1 MEYYIKGEVNVRYQ
15 LINKPNENFSTIQQ
29 ILYNRGIAESK
40 ISHYINL
47 SDQDINSFLLLGE
60 ENLKE
65 ALSRILHAITLKKKT
80 LIIVDCDC
88 DGYTS
93 AALLIN
99 YLYKIFPTWVENYV
113 DWYMHDSKQHG
124 LSDCIDF
131 ILERQYELI
140 LCPDS
145 SSNDYDKHQLL
156 AENNIDVIVLD
167 HHLADHIS
175 PNAVIVNNQLS
186 DYPNKELSGV
196 GIVWQFCRYIDSIL
210 EINYADDFLDLVALG
225 NCGDMMSLRSF
236 ETRYLITKGFKKE
249 NIKNPFI
256 DYMID
261 KNSFPLSKADYV
273 SSNPDMGCTS
283 MGAAF
288 FIVPFVNAITRSG
301 TIEQKNL
308 LFNSMLNHK
317 AFTEVISNKRGHK
330 LGQKEKLILQ
340 AIRTVTNVKNRQTRA
355 EDAGLVMLE
364 KMIETN
370 HMLNHKILLFLLEP
384 NKIDSEIRGLIA
396 NKFMAKY
403 QRPCCLLTKTN
414 RNSKETYEGSMRGYT
429 KTGIDSFKEVL
440 EQCPGVLYVEGHDNA
455 AGLGIEAD
463 HISDF
468 LYKIDQLLEDVSV
481 EPIYRID
488 YNFNEKENNNQRI
501 LDIANMNDYWG
512 QDVDRAYVNI
522 NFKVTDSNFK
532 VMKSNTLKFSLPN
545 GLSIIKFNGTEEEI
559 TRFTTTGYLEVN
571 AICKCNKN
579 QWNGCV
585 YPQLIMQDFEIVDS
599 AKYYF

>member
-1 MEYYIKGEVNVRYQ
+1 MRYQ
-15 LINKPNENFSTIQQ
+15 LINKPNQNFSTIQQ
-29 ILYNRGIAESK
+29 ILYNRGIAENQ
-40 ISHYINL
+40 ILHYMNL
-47 SDQDINSFLLLGE
+47 SDLDINSPFLLGQQ
-60 ENLKE
+60 NLKQG
-65 ALSRILHAITLKKKT
+65 LSLLLKTIKANNNAV
-80 LIIVDCDC
+80 IIVDCDC

-99 YLYKIFPTWVENYV
+99 YLYKLFPTWVINNL
-113 DWYMHDSKQHG
+113 DWIMHDNKQHG
-124 LSDCIDF
+124 LSDCYQTIIEGD
-131 ILERQYELI
+131 LI
-140 LCPDS
+140 TNKKRYNLVICPDS
-145 SSNDYDKHQLL
+145 SSNDYKYHHELFYRGIETL
-156 AENNIDVIVLD
+156 VLD
-167 HHLADHIS
+167 HHLAPCIS
-175 PNAVIVNNQLS
+175 DYAVVINNQLS
-186 DYPNKELSGV
+186 NYPNKELSGV
-196 GIVWQFCRYIDSIL
+196 GVVWQFCRYIDSKL
-210 EINYADDFLDLVALG
+210 KVNFADDFLDLVALG

-236 ETRYLITKGFKKE
+236 ETRYLITKGFKKQ

-261 KNSFPLSKADYV
+261 KNSFPLSKADYI
-273 SSNPDMGCTS
+273 SSDPDMGCTS

-308 LFNSMLNHK
+308 LFNSMLHHK
-317 AFTEVISNKRGHK
+317 AFEEIISNKRGHK

-355 EDAGLVMLE
+355 EDAGLTMLE
-364 KMIETN
+364 KMIENN

-384 NKIDSEIRGLIA
+384 NQVDSEIRGLIA

-403 QRPCCLLTKTN
+403 QRPCCLLTRTN
-414 RNSKETYEGSMRGYT
+414 REGKETYEGSMRGYT

-440 EQCPGVLYVEGHDNA
+440 EQCPGVIYVQGHDNA
-455 AGLGIEAD
+455 AGLGIKAEC
-463 HISDF
+463 INDF
-468 LYKIDQLLEDVSV
+468 IYKIDELLEDVSV

-488 YNFNEKENNNQRI
+488 YNFNERDNNNQRI
-501 LDIANMNDYWG
+501 LDIADMNDYWG
-512 QDVDRAYVNI
+512 QDIDRAYVNI
-522 NFKVTDSNFK
+522 NFKVTNSNFK